1 MCCNTTKKF
10 MTQSDNFIEG
20 KDLVEKMAEQ
30 YDPYENVVSVMTK
43 AMDVG
48 KIDTRM
54 FEILKNPQRETKVYL
69 PVEMD
74 DGSVKVFEGYRIQHS
89 NIRGPFKGGIRYHQ
103 NCTLNE
109 VKALATWMSLKC
121 AVANIPYGGAKG
133 GIKVDPATLSQGELR
148 RLTRRYT
155 FAIAPIIGA
164 DTDIPAPDVNTN
176 AQTMAW
182 VLDTYSQLAGKPCPG
197 VVTGKPVE
205 LGGSKGRN
213 SATGRGVYISTKLL
227 MEKEGKDLSKIT
239 VAIQGMGNVGSNAA
253 RIFYHRNIK
262 VVAVSDVSGGL
273 YCKEGLD
280 IDEISKYLEEKGKL
294 LKDYEAD
301 GVQHIT
307 NTELLLCDCD
317 VLIPAALENQITE
330 EIAEKVKCSY
340 VVEAAN
346 GPTSAAR
353 DVILER
359 RGIPV
364 IPDIFANCGGVI
376 VSYFE
381 WVQNIQEL
389 TWEREQVNEMLE
401 KLMTKSFGEI
411 VDIKKECD
419 CTYRMAVYVL
429 ALRKLVYAEEIKGIF
444 P

>member
-1 MCCNTTKKF
+1 
-10 MTQSDNFIEG
+10 
-20 KDLVEKMAEQ
+20 MAEK
-30 YDPYENVVSVMTK
+30 YDPYENVISVMEK

-48 KIDTRM
+48 HINKDM

-74 DGSVKVFEGYRIQHS
+74 DGTVKVFEGYRVQHS

-133 GIKVDPATLSQGELR
+133 GIKVDPATLSKRELR
-148 RLTRRYT
+148 NLTRRYT

-176 AQTMAW
+176 SQTMAW
-182 VLDTYSQLAGKPCPG
+182 VLDTYSQLNGKPCPG
-197 VVTGKPVE
+197 VVTGKPIE
-205 LGGSKGRN
+205 LGGSRGRN
-213 SATGRGVYISTKLL
+213 SATGRGVVISTKLL
-227 MEKEGKDLSKIT
+227 LARENKELAGTT

-253 RIFYHRNIK
+253 RIFYHRGAK
-262 VVAVSDVSGGL
+262 VVAISDVSGGI
-273 YCKEGLD
+273 YCSDGLN
-280 IDEISKYLEEKGKL
+280 IDEIVDYLESNKAL
-294 LKDYEAD
+294 LSDYSAD
-301 GVQHIT
+301 GVTHIT
-307 NTELLLCDCD
+307 NEELLTCKCD
-317 VLIPAALENQITE
+317 VLVPAALENQVNE
-330 EIAEKVKCSY
+330 DIAGKLNCKY
-340 VVEAAN
+340 IVEAAN
-346 GPTSAAR
+346 GPTTKAA
-353 DVILER
+353 DEILEKR
-359 RGIPV
+359 SITL
-364 IPDIFANCGGVI
+364 IPDIFANSGGVI

-401 KLMTKSFGEI
+401 NLMTKSFKDLTDV
-411 VDIKKECD
+411 VDECN
-419 CTYRMAVYVL
+419 CTFRMAAYIV

>member
-10 MTQSDNFIEG
+10 MTLQENFIEG

-43 AMDVG
+43 AMEVA

-133 GIKVDPATLSQGELR
+133 GIKVDPAMLSQGELR

-197 VVTGKPVE
+197 VVTGQPGE
-205 LGGSKGRN
+205 LGGS
-213 SATGRGVYISTKLL
+213 
-227 MEKEGKDLSKIT
+227 
-239 VAIQGMGNVGSNAA
+239 
-253 RIFYHRNIK
+253 
-262 VVAVSDVSGGL
+262 
-273 YCKEGLD
+273 
-280 IDEISKYLEEKGKL
+280 
-294 LKDYEAD
+294 
-301 GVQHIT
+301 
-307 NTELLLCDCD
+307 
-317 VLIPAALENQITE
+317 
-330 EIAEKVKCSY
+330 
-340 VVEAAN
+340 
-346 GPTSAAR
+346 
-353 DVILER
+353 
-359 RGIPV
+359 
-364 IPDIFANCGGVI
+364 
-376 VSYFE
+376 
-381 WVQNIQEL
+381 
-389 TWEREQVNEMLE
+389 
-401 KLMTKSFGEI
+401 
-411 VDIKKECD
+411 
-419 CTYRMAVYVL
+419 
-429 ALRKLVYAEEIKGIF
+429 
-444 P
+444 

>member
-1 MCCNTTKKF
+1 
-10 MTQSDNFIEG
+10 
-20 KDLVEKMAEQ
+20 MAEK
-30 YDPYENVVSVMTK
+30 YDPYENVISVMEK

-48 KIDTRM
+48 HINKDM

-74 DGSVKVFEGYRIQHS
+74 DGTVKVFEGYRVQHS

-133 GIKVDPATLSQGELR
+133 GIKVDPATLSKRELR
-148 RLTRRYT
+148 NLTRRYT

-176 AQTMAW
+176 SQTMAW
-182 VLDTYSQLAGKPCPG
+182 VLDTYSQLNGKPCPG
-197 VVTGKPVE
+197 VVTGKPIE
-205 LGGSKGRN
+205 LGGSRGRN
-213 SATGRGVYISTKLL
+213 SATGRGVVISTKLL
-227 MEKEGKDLSKIT
+227 LARENKELAGTT

-253 RIFYHRNIK
+253 RIFYHRGAK
-262 VVAVSDVSGGL
+262 VVAISDVSGGI
-273 YCKEGLD
+273 YCNDGLN
-280 IDEISKYLEEKGKL
+280 IDEIADYLESNKAL
-294 LKDYEAD
+294 LSDYSAD
-301 GVQHIT
+301 GVTHIT
-307 NTELLLCDCD
+307 NEELLTCKCD
-317 VLIPAALENQITE
+317 VLVPAALENQVNE
-330 EIAEKVKCSY
+330 DIAGKLNCKY
-340 VVEAAN
+340 IVEAAN
-346 GPTSAAR
+346 GPTTKAA
-353 DVILER
+353 DEILEKR
-359 RGIPV
+359 SITL
-364 IPDIFANCGGVI
+364 IPDIFANSGGVI

-401 KLMTKSFGEI
+401 NLMTKSFKDLTDV
-411 VDIKKECD
+411 VDECN
-419 CTYRMAVYVL
+419 CTFRMAAYIV